1 MKAKLRRPGQGSMVL
16 LVKDWVLGSALIA
29 VLACLMFLGIWVV
42 PDAIQIS
49 FVWIVA
55 IFVTLIAA
63 YIAVLGVLEAC
74 RLWQAQQKKHHD
86 SGPA

>member
-1 MKAKLRRPGQGSMVL
+1 MRL
-16 LVKDWVLGSALIA
+16 LVKDWVRGSGLIA
-29 VLACLMFLGIWVV
+29 GVACLIFLGIWFV
-42 PDAIQIS
+42 PDAIHIS

-74 RLWQAQQKKHHD
+74 WLWQARQKKHHD

>member
-1 MKAKLRRPGQGSMVL
+1 MVL
-16 LVKDWVLGSALIA
+16 LLKDWVLGSALIA
-29 VLACLMFLGIWVV
+29 AVACLMFFGILFV

-49 FVWIVA
+49 FVWMVA

-74 RLWQAQQKKHHD
+74 RLWQAWQKKH
-86 SGPA
+86 